1 MKKVLS
7 VVLAVMMLFSV
18 MAVNTSAVNDDYAD
32 IRGEGDFVVV
42 LYLDNCTMDAG
53 RLTGRYRVYDEAR
66 NLITGT
72 QSVTGTILVASDE
85 FRCGEGWY
93 LPDFKSPDPELY
105 IPAGWRDTATR
116 ERFVSGDGGTFKF
129 PTDNTRGTVVSLEAC
144 IQNVDAGSD
153 TMATVMNVLVKV
165 FGAIIGILLYAG
177 DTDAGVAMMNK
188 ILGGL
193 EL

>member
-93 LPDFKSPDPELY
+93 L
-105 IPAGWRDTATR
+105 
-116 ERFVSGDGGTFKF
+116 
-129 PTDNTRGTVVSLEAC
+129 
-144 IQNVDAGSD
+144 
-153 TMATVMNVLVKV
+153 
-165 FGAIIGILLYAG
+165 
-177 DTDAGVAMMNK
+177 
-188 ILGGL
+188 
-193 EL
+193 